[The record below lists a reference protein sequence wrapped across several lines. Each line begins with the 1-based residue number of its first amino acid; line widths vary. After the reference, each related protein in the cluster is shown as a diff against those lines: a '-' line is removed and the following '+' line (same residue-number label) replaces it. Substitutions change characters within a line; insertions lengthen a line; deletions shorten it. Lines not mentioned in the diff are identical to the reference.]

1 MDVASVRGLYT
12 GLSDG
17 WTYLNAHDQ
26 PQIAE
31 RVSAGV
37 ARAFRMSP
45 AVAAVETSGGSHS
58 APVAAGRLERA
69 DFIATARMAIAD
81 LTGAH
86 RNSVVLGPSLPV
98 LYSRLASKLGPLL
111 RRNSAVVLQRL
122 DSASLGD
129 IAANIRWAQPD
140 LGTGELPGYQFNEL
154 IDGTTRFVSFTAA
167 HATLGAVAEVA
178 EITDI
183 IRRQSRAWSLVDVSA
198 LATYRAI
205 DIGELGADILG
216 IDLAQIGGPE
226 VAALVFRDATMFKRL
241 NITRDDLESR
251 VSAGLAGGVGPLADH
266 FARLGDPD
274 DQLRGSRRTRLRNSM
289 LKVSEHMSHL
299 SDELY
304 ALMGSLPAVHI
315 LGVTGE
321 AASGARTD
329 NRIPRLSFAVKNV
342 PADTVHQ
349 RLLGNGLVTTLTP
362 RSERLSE
369 MGVDDIGGAVTV
381 SLSPFNTHQD
391 IEHLVRVVASL
402 A

>member
-17 WTYLNAHDQ
+17 WTYLNAHDT

-45 AVAAVETSGGSHS
+45 AVAAVEASSGSHS
-58 APVAAGRLERA
+58 APVTAGRLERE

-81 LTGAH
+81 MTGGH
-86 RNSVVLGPSLPV
+86 QKSVVLGPSLPV
-98 LYSRLASKLGPLL
+98 LYSRLASKLGPLV

-122 DSASLGD
+122 DSASLGEID
-129 IAANIRWAQPD
+129 ANVRWAQPD
-140 LGTGELPGYQFNEL
+140 LGTGELPGFQFNEL

-167 HATLGAVAEVA
+167 HDTLGAVAPVT

-183 IRRQSRAWSLVDVSA
+183 VRRQSRAWSLVDVSA
-198 LATYRAI
+198 LATYRSI
-205 DIGELGADILG
+205 DINELGADILG
-216 IDLAQIGGPE
+216 LDLAQVGGPE
-226 VAALVFRDATMFKRL
+226 IAALVFRDSTMFKRL
-241 NITRDDLESR
+241 NIKREELESR

-274 DQLRGSRRTRLRNSM
+274 DVLRGSRRTRLRTSM
-289 LKVSEHMSHL
+289 LKVSKHMSQL

-304 ALMGSLPAVHI
+304 TLMGTLPAVHI

-321 AASGARTD
+321 AALGARTD
-329 NRIPRLSFAVKNV
+329 NRIPRLSFAVRNV
-342 PADTVHQ
+342 PAETVHQ
-349 RLLGNGLVTTLTP
+349 RLFGNGLVTTLTP
-362 RSERLSE
+362 RSELLSE